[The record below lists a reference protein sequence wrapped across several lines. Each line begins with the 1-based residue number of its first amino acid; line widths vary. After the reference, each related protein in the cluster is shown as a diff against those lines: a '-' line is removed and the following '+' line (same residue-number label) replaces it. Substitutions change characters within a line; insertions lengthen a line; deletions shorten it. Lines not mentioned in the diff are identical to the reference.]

1 MTHDEKIQRQIELEQ
16 KSRGDGQ
23 ARYWRNYDK
32 SVKKG
37 QFSATAPG
45 TDLMHTIVGRLA
57 ERIEAWQ
64 KDRSR
69 AASRNMSL
77 KLMLDNFKP
86 EMVAFVTAKL
96 ILNTVTKRESVQSTA
111 IAIARFL
118 EDDLNYRIFRKAMPK
133 YVEKVKKHQEM
144 KRTNYR
150 TKTFVM
156 RKMQKQKGVDEVE
169 WSIEEKARL
178 GMYLVEMFCEVSGW
192 VERVTVWTAERR
204 EKTLLQPTPE
214 LLAWV
219 NDANTAKEL
228 LTPVYHPM
236 IVSPV
241 DWTNPFDGGYYDL
254 PLTLVK
260 NKDRDKIGRAYLQ
273 ELAGKDMPR
282 VYEAVNTLQR
292 TPWRVNRN
300 VFEVVKRLFFS
311 DEFKGNLAG
320 LPPRDRFEKPTA
332 GPEFYTD
339 MEYKKAHKREL
350 AKIEE
355 LNNQLDSKRIA
366 TAAQIETAEMLLNEP
381 EFFFPYQL
389 DFRGRVYPVPARLNP
404 QGEDS
409 ARGMLEF
416 ANGLPIGR
424 DGGKWLAIHG
434 ANMYGVDKV
443 SFEDRVKWVLE
454 NDRVI
459 AECAM
464 YPFDSLGFWTKAD
477 KPFQFLAFCFEW
489 TAYTTHLAEGK
500 FMDSF
505 ISRLP
510 IAMDG
515 SNNGIQN
522 LSALGRDVNAAT
534 FVNLIP
540 SDVPQDIYQLVA
552 DRVIEAVKA
561 DYNNPDPKRRAQ
573 AYGWEGHI
581 TRKIVKRPIMTM
593 PYGVTQYGMIDQI
606 QQELVSMQLQGKCP
620 FNTDCRAE
628 AAYLAVKLRE
638 VLGDTVASAVGV
650 MTWLQEVAQVVARDG
665 LPIVWQTPI
674 GFHVQQNY
682 RKLDSKRVITLLG
695 GVRVESRINV
705 PTSAVDVKSMSRG
718 ISPNL
723 VHSFDASHM
732 MDTILRC
739 KERGVMDFQMIHD
752 SYGTHACNAGLLAH
766 ELREAFITQYT
777 PDRLREFV
785 EQLREQVGEDSRPNL
800 IDPPEYGE
808 LDINVVRD
816 SLYFFA

>member
-1 MTHDEKIQRQIELEQ
+1 
-16 KSRGDGQ
+16 
-23 ARYWRNYDK
+23 
-32 SVKKG
+32 
-37 QFSATAPG
+37 
-45 TDLMHTIVGRLA
+45 
-57 ERIEAWQ
+57 
-64 KDRSR
+64 
-69 AASRNMSL
+69 
-77 KLMLDNFKP
+77 
-86 EMVAFVTAKL
+86 
-96 ILNTVTKRESVQSTA
+96 
-111 IAIARFL
+111 
-118 EDDLNYRIFRKAMPK
+118 
-133 YVEKVKKHQEM
+133 
-144 KRTNYR
+144 
-150 TKTFVM
+150 
-156 RKMQKQKGVDEVE
+156 
-169 WSIEEKARL
+169 
-178 GMYLVEMFCEVSGW
+178 
-192 VERVTVWTAERR
+192 
-204 EKTLLQPTPE
+204 
-214 LLAWV
+214 
-219 NDANTAKEL
+219 
-228 LTPVYHPM
+228 M
-236 IVSPV
+236 IVPPV

-260 NKDRDKIGRAYLQ
+260 NKDRDKVGRAYLQ
-273 ELAGKDMPR
+273 ELANRDMPQ

-300 VFEVVKRLFFS
+300 VFEVVHKLFFS
-311 DEFKGNLAG
+311 DEFKGNIAG
-320 LPPRDRFEKPTA
+320 LPPRDRFEKPVA

-339 MEYKKAHKREL
+339 LEYKKAHKREL

-366 TAAQIETAEMLLNEP
+366 TAAQIETAEMFLEEP

-409 ARGMLEF
+409 ARAMLEF

-443 SFEDRVKWVLE
+443 SFDDRVKWVLDNE
-454 NDRVI
+454 RIITETVV
-459 AECAM
+459 
-464 YPFDSLGFWTKAD
+464 YPFDNLSFWTKAD

-489 TAYTTHLAEGK
+489 VSYLTHLEEGK

-522 LSALGRDVNAAT
+522 LSAMGRDVNAAA

-540 SDVPQDIYQLVA
+540 SDIPQDIYQLVA

-620 FNTDCRAE
+620 FSTDCRAE
-628 AAYLAVKLRE
+628 AAYLSVKLRE
-638 VLGDTVASAVGV
+638 VLGDTVSSAVGV
-650 MTWLQEVAQVVARDG
+650 MTWLQEVARVVANDG
-665 LPIVWQTPI
+665 LPIVWKTPI

-682 RKLDSKRVITLLG
+682 RKLSTKRIQTLLG
-695 GVRVESRINV
+695 GARVKSIVSV
-705 PTSAVDVKSMSRG
+705 PTNAIDVKSMSRG

-739 KERGVMDFQMIHD
+739 KAQGVTDFQMIHD
-752 SYGTHACNAGLLAH
+752 SYGTHACNAGLLAR
-766 ELREAFITQYT
+766 ELREAFISQYT
-777 PDRLREFV
+777 PDRLMEFV

-800 IDPPEYGE
+800 IDPPEYGT